1 MTNKEKSSKKLYGT
15 NNKEDAISLFKKPQ
29 KADFD
34 IKDKDIESAE
44 RSDRNYALA
53 RYREL
58 VAARREREKLR
69 PREPEIYHYDFFK
82 NN

>member
-1 MTNKEKSSKKLYGT
+1 MTNKKKSFKKLYG
-15 NNKEDAISLFKKPQ
+15 NNNNEAAISLFKKPQ

-58 VAARREREKLR
+58 IAARRESEKLR
-69 PREPEIYHYDFFK
+69 PREPEVYHHDIFK
-82 NN
+82 K

>member
-1 MTNKEKSSKKLYGT
+1 MTSKKRLYGT
-15 NNKEDAISLFKKPQ
+15 NSKQATISLFKKP
-29 KADFD
+29 KEEDSD
-34 IKDKDIESAE
+34 IKDIVSAE

-69 PREPEIYHYDFFK
+69 PREPEIYHHDIFK
-82 NN
+82 R

>member
-1 MTNKEKSSKKLYGT
+1 MTSKKRLYGT
-15 NNKEDAISLFKKPQ
+15 NSKQATISLFKKPQ

-53 RYREL
+53 RYREI
-58 VAARREREKLR
+58 VAARKVKEKLR
-69 PREPEIYHYDFFK
+69 PREPEVYHHDIFK
-82 NN
+82 KN